1 MLLYLD
7 PERVEA
13 DLAARRLA
21 CPSCASGR
29 LAPWARARPRV
40 LSLLEGRRV
49 RLTPGG
55 PAASTAGAPTCCC
68 PVGVPPDVGTGSR
81 SSPPRWPSGCA
92 GGSHRGIGERLGV
105 SAGTVRGWLRRLGQ
119 RAEQLRAVAT
129 GHLYGLDPAA
139 ASLEPT
145 GSRLGDALAA
155 LAALAAAVH
164 AAQHRL
170 GRARPGLVWALLGRF
185 GLIQSLASAR
195 AG

>member
-1 MLLYLD
+1 M
-7 PERVEA
+7 
-13 DLAARRLA
+13 
-21 CPSCASGR
+21 
-29 LAPWARARPRV
+29 
-40 LSLLEGRRV
+40 
-49 RLTPGG
+49 
-55 PAASTAGAPTCCC
+55 
-68 PVGVPPDVGTGSR
+68 
-81 SSPPRWPSGCA
+81 
-92 GGSHRGIGERLGV
+92 

-155 LAALAAAVH
+155 LAAAVH